1 MKQSLKF
8 LFAPFIPWT
17 DLGNGIRRQVMGFN
31 DNIMMV
37 KVDFKADAIGTLHH
51 HPHSQSTYV
60 VSGLFELT
68 IDNETRIL
76 KPGDGFFA
84 ASNIEHGVVCIEEGI
99 LVDAFSPV
107 REDFLK

>member
-8 LFAPFIPWT
+8 LFALFIPWT
-17 DLGNGIRRQVMGFN
+17 DLGNGVRRQVMGYN

-37 KVDFKADAIGTLHH
+37 KVDLKKDAKASLHH
-51 HPHSQSTYV
+51 HRHSQTTYV
-60 VSGLFELT
+60 VSGVFELT
-68 IDNETRIL
+68 IGNETRII
-76 KPGDGFFA
+76 KPGDGFLA
-84 ASNIEHGVVCIEEGI
+84 PPDVEHGVQCIEDGI